1 MTQEAVAAAKAAID
15 SLTAAATRLANDFGD
30 TLGVKRLLSDVSR
43 IKDDLLEIG
52 EPKPGHRPGVSPEE
66 MVEIDDSPYDDNLWD
81 AGDSEAQHA
90 Q

>member
-15 SLTAAATRLANDFGD
+15 SLTAAAARVANEYGE
-30 TLGVKRLLSDVSR
+30 TLGVRRLLSDVSR
-43 IKDDLLEIG
+43 LKDDLLELG
-52 EPKPGHRPGVSPEE
+52 DPKPGHRPGVSPDEI
-66 MVEIDDSPYDDNLWD
+66 VEIDDSPYDDNLWD

>member
-15 SLTAAATRLANDFGD
+15 SLNAAAARVANEFGE
-30 TLGVKRLLSDVSR
+30 TLGVRRLLSDISR
-43 IKDDLLEIG
+43 LKDDLLELG
-52 EPKPGHRPGVSPEE
+52 DPKPGHRPGVSPDEI
-66 MVEIDDSPYDDNLWD
+66 VEIDDSPYDDNLWD